1 MLSFLLRCF
10 HFSYYVAA
18 LSPMLLLL
26 LQYCCSSFNIAA
38 PSSMLPLHL
47 DVASPPSILT
57 LQRVSEMRM
66 VICRKEQPNWWPPP
80 LMLPLF
86 LWWIDVSANSQY
98 YCSSI
103 VVAAFPWMLKCPC
116 KNELFSIAGP
126 SNWSLHNR
134 LAIPW
139 SLWSLHPF
147 FDVSTPPLMLPVL
160 HNVTTPPLM
169 LLLPPSCCCSCFYV
183 APPPSML
190 PLHLDAAIPPLILPF
205 FLWCSCYS
213 SMLLLPIEV
222 ASPPSMSL
230 KIWVQDPVSGIKDQG
245 SGVQDPE
252 WPINELHF
260 AYLVTPHNVVV
271 PLWKYSTFKWHQKR
285 N

>member
-57 LQRVSEMRM
+57 LQRVSEIRM
-66 VICRKEQPNWWPPP
+66 VICRKEQSSWWPPP

-98 YCSSI
+98 YCSSV
-103 VVAAFPWMLKCPC
+103 VVAAFPVMLQCPC

-160 HNVTTPPLM
+160 HDVTTPPLM
-169 LLLPPSCCCSCFYV
+169 LLLPLSCCCSCFYV
-183 APPPSML
+183 APPPSIL
-190 PLHLDAAIPPLILPF
+190 PLHLDVAIPSIDITIFSLMF
-205 FLWCSCYS
+205 
-213 SMLLLPIEV
+213 LLLIHVTAPYWGCPSIFNVPENM
-222 ASPPSMSL
+222 SPGSS
-230 KIWVQDPVSGIKDQG
+230 IWDQR
-245 SGVQDPE
+245 SGVWGPGSRMTNQWAAFCLFSD
-252 WPINELHF
+252 
-260 AYLVTPHNVVV
+260 T
-271 PLWKYSTFKWHQKR
+271 T
-285 N
+285 

>member
-1 MLSFLLRCF
+1 MLSFLFRCF

-66 VICRKEQPNWWPPP
+66 VICRKEQSSWWPPP

-98 YCSSI
+98 YCSSV
-103 VVAAFPWMLKCPC
+103 VVAAFPWMLQCPC

-134 LAIPW
+134 LAIPR
-139 SLWSLHPF
+139 
-147 FDVSTPPLMLPVL
+147 PLV
-160 HNVTTPPLM
+160 
-169 LLLPPSCCCSCFYV
+169 
-183 APPPSML
+183 
-190 PLHLDAAIPPLILPF
+190 IPKKIELI
-205 FLWCSCYS
+205 
-213 SMLLLPIEV
+213 PIPIPATV
-222 ASPPSMSL
+222 FGFNSNSNS
-230 KIWVQDPVSGIKDQG
+230 KILVRINSNSNSNSGQ
-245 SGVQDPE
+245 V
-252 WPINELHF
+252 
-260 AYLVTPHNVVV
+260 
-271 PLWKYSTFKWHQKR
+271 
-285 N
+285 